1 MSNSTTNSRK
11 GVKGRKL
18 ISQRAFAEMIGITRT
33 TLAKHI
39 KNGKMDLVDG
49 KVDPVSAKKQ
59 LAKNIDMTHGR
70 TKLNITSKKIESAK
84 GDRQNDGATFS
95 KAKAFKEGYKAKLAE
110 LEYKEKIKE
119 YVKAVD
125 VESAS
130 FTMAR
135 KIRDQ
140 LLNIPDRVQAEFAA
154 LTGRKSE
161 EVRAILLREI
171 QTAIEGV

>member
-1 MSNSTTNSRK
+1 MSNSTTNSKK
-11 GVKGRKL
+11 GAKSKKL
-18 ISQRAFAEMIGITRT
+18 ISQRAFAKMLGITTT

-39 KNGKMDLVDG
+39 KTGKMDLVEG
-49 KVDPVSAKKQ
+49 KVDPVLAKKQ

-70 TKLNITSKKIESAK
+70 TKLKIGGKKTEEAK
-84 GDRQNDGATFS
+84 NDRQNDGATFS

-125 VESAS
+125 VESAA
-130 FTMAR
+130 FNMAR

-161 EVRAILLREI
+161 EVRTILLREI